1 MRGVPRAVPFAL
13 FLFLFLPSTSVSA
26 LTISLPADSVVTV
39 DSPSRLAFRATNTH
53 PSEGLSRL
61 TLRFPSGYRVT
72 AGSAPSGWTVEQ
84 GPSGAEVS
92 FRTADETKCTG
103 AIAPGGSLVFGVEV
117 IAPASRTVTP
127 DSLVS
132 AQGEQSC
139 RGVVLDPAATLP
151 SWNRLG
157 IEAAVAAGPPTLGL
171 GGVVTVTMTVGNL
184 STVEVTDVSA
194 LLRPAGTAS
203 VSGMAGPTP
212 GTLTLA
218 PGASGSM
225 TWTARA
231 VSAGTLSF
239 GGQAVSTSVTSPPV
253 RSETLIVGDL
263 DVSLT
268 VGPEQVISG
277 QDVQVQM
284 MVTNRGPVR
293 VLNVIPSALAFDGT
307 ATASAAGGPTPPSQP
322 ALEPGESAT
331 FTWAATLS
339 GKAGDTYAFS
349 GWASAEGDS
358 IVSQNATSNSGA
370 LGQTEVAS
378 GSEKTGGDLPFGGGG
393 ADGGAVAAVAAGA
406 PAAVP
411 GATIQFVGISNDG
424 SQTGGAEFFGSVT
437 RDLRILVGWTNLSG
451 SHTQRLEL
459 FTPDGSLYQRLA
471 TSFTGTSVEAGLPVG
486 GTWIT
491 EHALFGAWRVEVFLD
506 SQQMPITSGV
516 FVLTP

>member
-1 MRGVPRAVPFAL
+1 MRGVPRAAPFAF
-13 FLFLFLPSTSVSA
+13 FLLLVLPSSSVSA

-39 DSPSRLAFRATNTH
+39 DAPSRLVFRGTNTD

-84 GPSGAEVS
+84 GPGGAEIS
-92 FRTADETKCTG
+92 FRTTDEAKCTG

-117 IAPASRTVTP
+117 IAPASRAVTA

-132 AQGEQSC
+132 GQGEQSC
-139 RGVVLDPAATLP
+139 RGVILTPPATLP

-157 IEAAVAAGPPTLGL
+157 IEVALAAGPPLLGL
-171 GGVVTVTMTVGNL
+171 GGDVMVTMTVGNL
-184 STVEVTDVSA
+184 STVELADVAA
-194 LLRPAGTAS
+194 LLRPAGTGG
-203 VSGMAGPTP
+203 VSGLTGPTP
-212 GTLTLA
+212 ATLTLA

-225 TWTARA
+225 TWVARA
-231 VSAGTLSF
+231 MSPGTVSFS
-239 GGQAVSTSVTSPPV
+239 GQAIAKNLTSPPA
-253 RSETLIVGDL
+253 RSDTLVVGDL

-268 VGPEQVISG
+268 VSPEQVVSG

-284 MVTNRGPVR
+284 TVRNRGPVR
-293 VLNVIPSALAFDGT
+293 ALNVIPSALAFDGT
-307 ATASAAGGPTPPSQP
+307 ATASAAAGSPPPSQP

-331 FTWAATLS
+331 FTWAVTLS

-349 GWASAEGDS
+349 GWASAEADS
-358 IVSQNATSNSGA
+358 IVSQRATSNQGT
-370 LGQTEVAS
+370 LGQEQVAGGEAGKTD
-378 GSEKTGGDLPFGGGG
+378 GSFPIGG
-393 ADGGAVAAVAAGA
+393 ADGGAVAAAAPGG
-406 PAAVP
+406 PTAVP
-411 GATIQFVGISNDG
+411 GATLRFVGISNDG

-451 SHTQRLEL
+451 SHTQRVEL

-471 TSFTGTSVEAGLPVG
+471 TSFTETSVEAGLPVG

-516 FVLTP
+516 FVLAP

>member
-1 MRGVPRAVPFAL
+1 M
-13 FLFLFLPSTSVSA
+13 
-26 LTISLPADSVVTV
+26 
-39 DSPSRLAFRATNTH
+39 
-53 PSEGLSRL
+53 
-61 TLRFPSGYRVT
+61 
-72 AGSAPSGWTVEQ
+72 
-84 GPSGAEVS
+84 
-92 FRTADETKCTG
+92 
-103 AIAPGGSLVFGVEV
+103 
-117 IAPASRTVTP
+117 
-127 DSLVS
+127 
-132 AQGEQSC
+132 
-139 RGVVLDPAATLP
+139 
-151 SWNRLG
+151 
-157 IEAAVAAGPPTLGL
+157 AAGPPTLGL
-171 GGVVTVTMTVGNL
+171 GGDVAVRMTVGNL
-184 STVEVTDVSA
+184 STVELTDVSA

-231 VSAGTLSF
+231 ASPGTLTFS
-239 GGQAVSTSVTSPPV
+239 GQAISTSVTSPPV
-253 RSETLIVGDL
+253 GSETLIVGDL
-263 DVSLT
+263 DVSLA
-268 VGPEQVISG
+268 VSPEQVVSG

-284 MVTNRGPVR
+284 TVRNRGPVR

-307 ATASAAGGPTPPSQP
+307 ATASAAAGPTPPSQP

-349 GWASAEGDS
+349 GWASAEGGG
-358 IVSQNATSNSGA
+358 IVSQIATSNQGT
-370 LGQTEVAS
+370 LGQEQVAGGEPGKTD
-378 GSEKTGGDLPFGGGG
+378 GSFPLGGGD
-393 ADGGAVAAVAAGA
+393 ADGGAVAVVATGG

-411 GATIQFVGISNDG
+411 GATIQFVSINNDG
-424 SQTGGAEFFGSVT
+424 SQTGGAEFLGSVI
-437 RDLRILVGWTNLSG
+437 RDLRILVGWQNLSG
-451 SHTQRLEL
+451 GHTQRLEL

>member
-1 MRGVPRAVPFAL
+1 MRGVRRAVPFAL
-13 FLFLFLPSTSVSA
+13 FLFLFLSPPSVRA
-26 LTISLPADSVVTV
+26 LTISIPADSVVTV
-39 DSPSRLAFRATNTH
+39 DSPSRLPFRVTNTDS
-53 PSEGLSRL
+53 SEGLSRL
-61 TLRFPSGYRVT
+61 TFRFPSGYRVMN
-72 AGSAPSGWTVEQ
+72 GSAPSGWTVEQ
-84 GPSGAEVS
+84 DPSGAEIS
-92 FRTADETKCTG
+92 FRTMDEAGCTG

-127 DSLVS
+127 DSLMS
-132 AQGEQSC
+132 GQGEQSC
-139 RGVVLDPAATLP
+139 RGVVLDPPATLP

-171 GGVVTVTMTVGNL
+171 GGAVTVTMTVGNL
-184 STVEVTDVSA
+184 STVELTDVSV
-194 LLRPAGTAS
+194 LLRPSGTGS

-218 PGASGSM
+218 PGASGSL

-231 VSAGTLSF
+231 VSAGTLGFS
-239 GGQAVSTSVTSPPV
+239 GQAVSNGVTSPPV
-253 RSETLIVGDL
+253 RSDTLFVGDL
-263 DVSLT
+263 DVALT
-268 VGPEQVISG
+268 VSPEQVVSG

-284 MVTNRGPVR
+284 TVRNRGPVR
-293 VLNVIPSALAFDGT
+293 VLDVIPSSPTLDGT
-307 ATASAAGGPTPPSQP
+307 ATPSAAAGPSPPSQG

-331 FTWAATLS
+331 FAWQATITGS
-339 GKAGDTYAFS
+339 AGDTYAFS
-349 GWASAEGDS
+349 GWASAEGGS
-358 IVSQNATSNSGA
+358 VVSQNATSNPGS
-370 LGQTEVAS
+370 LGQPQVAGDEEKKD
-378 GSEKTGGDLPFGGGG
+378 GSFPMGGG
-393 ADGGAVAAVAAGA
+393 ADGGVAAVATGGTAL
-406 PAAVP
+406 PS
-411 GATIQFVGISNDG
+411 ATLRFVGVNNDG
-424 SQTGGAEFFGSVT
+424 SQTGGAAFFGSVL

-491 EHALFGAWRVEVFLD
+491 EHALFGAWRVEVYLD